1 MGIDRYVAGITLT
14 YIQTYA
20 YMKHLSN
27 ISLASDKYCS
37 KDMRPLCKYIDV
49 LMHACIYV
57 CIASEP
63 VFPIIFNVHKVFS
76 LYSFHQ
82 HIHAVGMAPFG
93 FILEDESKVWIA
105 LHHLRSAYA
114 CVYMYVYVY

>member
-1 MGIDRYVAGITLT
+1 MYV
-14 YIQTYA
+14 
-20 YMKHLSN
+20 
-27 ISLASDKYCS
+27 C
-37 KDMRPLCKYIDV
+37 IDV

-105 LHHLRSAYA
+105 LCHLRSAYA
-114 CVYMYVYVY
+114 CACMYMRVIMSELFLLLYMYVYKV